1 VSDEP
6 VRLDLDAT
14 VAVVTLDRPAYMNA
28 MNRRMVLELGRIGR
42 ELSSNPELRAVI
54 LTGRGEQAFC
64 AGADLKERRGMSR
77 EEVREQLRLYR
88 SELGWIDPFPA
99 PVIAAINGIALGGG
113 LELALRCDLRVA
125 SAHAVLGLPETT
137 LAVIPGAGG
146 TQMLP
151 RLVGEGR
158 AKELIL
164 LGRRITA
171 AEALAIGL
179 VSRVTRPGISVLDDA
194 LEWIGPIAQGAPI
207 AQRAALGAIDATRSL
222 SPAEGYDRELELYE
236 SCLES
241 EDRGEALAAFAEKRK
256 PMFKGK

>member
-1 VSDEP
+1 
-6 VRLDLDAT
+6 
-14 VAVVTLDRPAYMNA
+14 M
-28 MNRRMVLELGRIGR
+28 
-42 ELSSNPELRAVI
+42 SNEA
-54 LTGRGEQAFC
+54 
-64 AGADLKERRGMSR
+64 
-77 EEVREQLRLYR
+77 VREQLRLYR

-99 PVIAAINGIALGGG
+99 PVVAAINGIALGGG

-125 SAHAVLGLPETT
+125 ADHATLGLPETT

-151 RLVGEGR
+151 RLVGEAR

-179 VSRVTRPGISVLDDA
+179 VNRVTRPGASVLDEA
-194 LEWIGPIAQGAPI
+194 LEWIGPIVEGAPI
-207 AQRAALGAIDATRSL
+207 AQRAALAAIDATRSL

-236 SCLES
+236 NCLES
-241 EDRGEALAAFAEKRK
+241 EDRREALTAFAEKRK